1 MLDLI
6 NRDVEIDFKL
16 TPLMQNLV
24 NDAEEAC
31 ANDDYNYYN
40 IASSISVIGKELCV
54 EGFLTEKQWHT
65 LERRYP
71 E

>member
-6 NRDVEIDFKL
+6 NRDVKIDFKL

-31 ANDDYNYYN
+31 ANDDYN
-40 IASSISVIGKELCV
+40 L
-54 EGFLTEKQWHT
+54 L
-65 LERRYP
+65 
-71 E
+71 